1 MSRFIRMRSRNF
13 ALEESGLISFDLVL
27 TKVYTGVSFV
37 NGNESPLCQFVNW
50 LKLPTLTNDRCAFQR
65 IKPTNV
71 SFAFIPT
78 YVPPCKTHICPF
90 FSHMSQNAYFFGE
103 LSTFTQLSI
112 FSTVMITLIIGE
124 KKKQKTPQMVQ
135 NLYFEKYYSGLFPP
149 TPIHGRIP

>member
-1 MSRFIRMRSRNF
+1 MVLSSARKGFFLRTGNFSISLTMSRFIRMRSRNL

-78 YVPPCKTHICPF
+78 YVPPCKTHISPF
-90 FSHMSQNAYFFGE
+90 SPICCKMPP
-103 LSTFTQLSI
+103 I
-112 FSTVMITLIIGE
+112 FWRII
-124 KKKQKTPQMVQ
+124 
-135 NLYFEKYYSGLFPP
+135 NFH
-149 TPIHGRIP
+149 PIINILNCNDQ